1 MFAPGLSPSNQF
13 KCLMQFL
20 LFFIIAF
27 GQASVDSNGQINFTS
42 ATDIP
47 GSSYIHHQGHGGT
60 GTAADASA
68 LFLPAGAQLSVPPG
82 EHGQLVLHQGS
93 QMLPQHGQLQPEL
106 PGVVQCPGGTLEC
119 LESNTI
125 STPNLPT
132 GGMPGKKTKHG
143 GTVCTKNKKVQ
154 QQQVAHSQVNKAP

>member
-1 MFAPGLSPSNQF
+1 MYLY
-13 KCLMQFL
+13 L
-20 LFFIIAF
+20 LLAF

-47 GSSYIHHQGHGGT
+47 GSSYIHQGPGGT
-60 GTAADASA
+60 GHTADASA

-82 EHGQLVLHQGS
+82 EHGQLVLHQGGG

-125 STPNLPT
+125 GTSNLPT
-132 GGMPGKKTKHG
+132 GGTPGKKTKHG
-143 GTVCTKNKKVQ
+143 AVCGKNKKLQ
-154 QQQVAHSQVNKAP
+154 QQQVVHSQVNKIVLVIT